1 VLLYTRDRLAVH
13 SVHRPHGDH
22 AHVYAYLSIY
32 LRAISVYM
40 YVCTVH
46 YFRRSVNRINA
57 IAKHGWLT
65 GLAGWLAGGLVGQRS
80 NNVGRDQPS
89 RVRSFEPTT
98 AGLPGEKLVI
108 WNRSCATAE
117 LWTWSCRGGRRG
129 FELGTAGQIRR
140 PTLQAARNVLHYK
153 VQDRPLSFSVF
164 LALATSFFVSSF
176 SLSLAFRVRSDA

>member
-1 VLLYTRDRLAVH
+1 MLLYTRDRLAVH

-65 GLAGWLAGGLVGQRS
+65 GLAGWLAGWWTGRPALEQRW
-80 NNVGRDQPS
+80 S
-89 RVRSFEPTT
+89 RPAI
-98 AGLPGEKLVI
+98 AGPQFRADDG
-108 WNRSCATAE
+108 
-117 LWTWSCRGGRRG
+117 
-129 FELGTAGQIRR
+129 GTAWRETGHLEPELCYRGVVDLVVSR
-140 PTLQAARNVLHYK
+140 WKTWVRARDSWADTSAHAAGRL
-153 VQDRPLSFSVF
+153 
-164 LALATSFFVSSF
+164 
-176 SLSLAFRVRSDA
+176 